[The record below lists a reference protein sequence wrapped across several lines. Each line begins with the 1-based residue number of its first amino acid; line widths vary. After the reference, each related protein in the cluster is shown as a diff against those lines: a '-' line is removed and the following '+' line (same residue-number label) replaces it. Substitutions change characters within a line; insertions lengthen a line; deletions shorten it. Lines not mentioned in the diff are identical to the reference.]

1 MDELRNY
8 LNTLEPGPVEETTH
22 LERLLAEVWDDLG
35 GDNGGMAGH
44 KLIRR
49 MARFEWHRPIL
60 TFLIER
66 HGGTVLGST
75 RAELQRWSVDL
86 DRQTA
91 TCERTGHRQ
100 LSPMAR
106 RVDVGPI
113 ADEVAGRIVVGKS
126 DDRLSWL
133 GDGRVRV
140 VMARIFPERSGY
152 KRTVQGRRR
161 RLREALIERLGL
173 RGWAHLG
180 RSTFGQA
187 GARSKGHHERERD
200 DADRLLATCALPASG
215 GRSTKV

>member
-1 MDELRNY
+1 MDELRDY
-8 LNTLEPGPVEETTH
+8 LNRLEPGPVEETTH

-49 MARFEWHRPIL
+49 MARVEWHRPIL

-66 HGGTVLGST
+66 HGGTVLAST
-75 RAELQRWSVDL
+75 RAELQPWSVDL
-86 DRQTA
+86 DRGTA

-113 ADEVAGRIVVGKS
+113 ADEVARKIASGEA
-126 DDRLSWL
+126 DDQLSWL

-140 VMARIFPERSGY
+140 EVGKIFPAQSGY
-152 KRTVQGRRR
+152 KQTVRCRRM
-161 RLREALIERLGL
+161 RLREALIERLSTK
-173 RGWAHLG
+173 GWAHLG
-180 RSTFGQA
+180 RNTFGQA
-187 GARSKGHHERERD
+187 GARSKG
-200 DADRLLATCALPASG
+200 S
-215 GRSTKV
+215 S

>member
-1 MDELRNY
+1 MEQ
-8 LNTLEPGPVEETTH
+8 V
-22 LERLLAEVWDDLG
+22 
-35 GDNGGMAGH
+35 
-44 KLIRR
+44 
-49 MARFEWHRPIL
+49 EWHRPIL

-75 RAELQRWSVDL
+75 RAELQRWTVDL

-113 ADEVAGRIVVGKS
+113 ADEVARKIASGEA
-126 DDRLSWL
+126 DDRLRWL

-140 VMARIFPERSGY
+140 VMVRIFPERSWY

-161 RLREALIERLGL
+161 RLREALIERLGPK
-173 RGWAHLG
+173 GWAHLG
-180 RSTFGQA
+180 KSTFGQA
-187 GARSKGHHERERD
+187 GARSKE
-200 DADRLLATCALPASG
+200 S
-215 GRSTKV
+215 S

>member
-1 MDELRNY
+1 MDESRNY

-49 MARFEWHRPIL
+49 MAGVEWHRPIL

-75 RAELQRWSVDL
+75 KAELQRWTVHL

-113 ADEVAGRIVVGKS
+113 ADEIARKIASGEA
-126 DDRLSWL
+126 DDQLSWL

-140 VMARIFPERSGY
+140 EVSKIFPAQSGY
-152 KRTVQGRRR
+152 KQTVQCRRM
-161 RLREALIERLGL
+161 RLREALIERLITSARKLLTNRSYGVSY
-173 RGWAHLG
+173 HL
-180 RSTFGQA
+180 
-187 GARSKGHHERERD
+187 
-200 DADRLLATCALPASG
+200 CSG
-215 GRSTKV
+215 